1 MHTFLMTLRS
11 LIFSS
16 YICRR
21 EILLELFPSLSAV
34 YFWVL
39 AAFEFRQDDSG
50 VGKNE
55 KLTASIELY
64 QILFSFVKLLAI
76 IDFWST

>member
-1 MHTFLMTLRS
+1 M
-11 LIFSS
+11 
-16 YICRR
+16 
-21 EILLELFPSLSAV
+21 ELFPPLSAV

-39 AAFEFRQDDSG
+39 AAFESRQNDSG

-55 KLTASIELY
+55 KLTASIVLY